1 MARFPPFLLAIV
13 ILFSLAACTSG
24 PRLANTAGVHRCE
37 AFFIYEICIADR
49 DRDHAVDFMY
59 FGDDLQIF
67 MYDVAQRDAL
77 EDVQPFHECAVPMSR
92 NIRETSTELLYAD
105 DLSLTQ
111 RLALKGSLIKD
122 YREAQPAIDACN
134 TGRAGAAAPA
144 EFDDPFLIDEGW
156 DEEWDEDGL
165 R

>member
-1 MARFPPFLLAIV
+1 MARFPPTVLVLPALVALA
-13 ILFSLAACTSG
+13 SCTSG
-24 PRLANTAGVHRCE
+24 PGPASSTGVHRCE
-37 AFFIYEICIADR
+37 AFFIYEVCIADS
-49 DRDHAVDFMY
+49 DRDQAVDFMY

-92 NIRETSTELLYAD
+92 DVRDTSTELLYGD

-134 TGRAGAAAPA
+134 TGRAGAPAPA

-156 DEEWDEDGL
+156 DEDDL